1 MTSQLRRTAQ
11 GRLFTGGH
19 RLQDSASLTERVIST
34 AAATIVTLGL
44 AFLVLSVPRP
54 IIGITPFTAK
64 PQSRDA
70 ERVIYAAASRP
81 MPAALPSR
89 PVTSKSAPTEAH
101 QNTESRVHAPAV
113 AAYRDGVLPDTGKEA
128 PLAAS
133 AGTLPV
139 PTSGTAASRGAAVRF
154 SPPSP
159 PGSTHPDSALIGI
172 RSDLGALLSDGS
184 GTSLSQEDRD
194 VQHRAA
200 ALKAILARAAGLP
213 TPPSGGG
220 GIPVGLP
227 LGGPSR
233 AQRERDRAIH
243 GENMAIME
251 RIQRRADSLTA
262 ARRQRLAD
270 SLARLEDPLRPS
282 TRPRI

>member
-1 MTSQLRRTAQ
+1 
-11 GRLFTGGH
+11 LFTGGH
-19 RLQDSASLTERVIST
+19 RLQDSASLTEHVIST

-154 SPPSP
+154 NSSP
-159 PGSTHPDSALIGI
+159 PGSTDPDSAFSGM
-172 RSDLGALLSDGS
+172 RGDLGADLSAGRR
-184 GTSLSQEDRD
+184 TSLSQEDRD
-194 VQHRAA
+194 VEQRAA
-200 ALKAILARAAGLP
+200 ALKSIIARAAGRP
-213 TPPSGGG
+213 APPSSAGGIS
-220 GIPVGLP
+220 IPVGLP

-243 GENMAIME
+243 VENMAIMD
-251 RIQRRADSLTA
+251 RIRRRADSLA
-262 ARRQRLAD
+262 AVRRQRLAD
-270 SLARLEDPLRPS
+270 SLARLEDPLRD
-282 TRPRI
+282 RNQPRS